1 MASVNNNVPTNL
13 FYSNPR
19 WDGVTLTI
27 SAKQNG
33 FDFEL
38 LKSSTFD
45 GVYAA
50 FDPVFKVYGGVHV
63 AMCELPFEDDVFYV
77 KARSIRKDDDVVSE
91 LSASYLK
98 IDPDSLRKFAKHP
111 LYFLS
116 KIKEN
121 TDS

>member
-1 MASVNNNVPTNL
+1 MASVNNNVPTSL
-13 FYSNPR
+13 SYSNPR

-38 LKSSTFD
+38 LKSATFD
-45 GVYAA
+45 GVYIA
-50 FDPVFKVYGGVHV
+50 FDPVFKVYNGVHV
-63 AMCELPFEDDVFYV
+63 AVCELPFDEEVFYV
-77 KARSIRKDDDVVSE
+77 KARSIRTDDEVASE
-91 LSASYLK
+91 LSTSYLK
-98 IDPDSLRKFAKHP
+98 IDPDVLRKSAKPP